1 MAKNKIYAFFL
12 EKEFKS
18 GITSSWEECKNLVQG
33 QKARYKGFPT
43 KSDAEKWLAEG
54 AKYEKKEPV
63 SLAPGIYFDA
73 GTGRG
78 IGVEVKVTNEM
89 GESLLQLVVPKD
101 KINPFGNYTAKSGS
115 TNNFGELLGCYIA
128 LKAAEKTGIL
138 SVFGDSKLI
147 IEYWSKGA
155 IKRNEVAKETVELA
169 DKVRLL
175 REQFEDRGGVISHVS
190 GDINPADL
198 GFHK

>member
-78 IGVEVKVTNEM
+78 IGVEVKVTNEI

-128 LKAAEKTGIL
+128 LKAAEKTAVKERVSENGAAPFSTGQDSFGGFI
-138 SVFGDSKLI
+138 SKTEPVVFIAG
-147 IEYWSKGA
+147 YRFHWS
-155 IKRNEVAKETVELA
+155 NAK
-169 DKVRLL
+169 
-175 REQFEDRGGVISHVS
+175 
-190 GDINPADL
+190 
-198 GFHK
+198 